1 MKKIPNSFKTPEG
14 YFTSFTDKLIAKL
27 SEEET
32 IELKKN
38 SFKVPDGYFDSLN
51 NRIQE
56 KLIISTPVKV
66 VKLNSY
72 KKYYYAVASMA
83 AVLVLFIGLKINNS
97 PVLSFDDIASS
108 DIESYF
114 DSNELGLSSYEI
126 AEVIPVDEL
135 EIKDIIDN
143 HLDNDIIIEYLNNSI
158 DNFEE
163 LNLDTNE

>member
-1 MKKIPNSFKTPEG
+1 MKKTPNSFKTPEG
-14 YFTSFTDKLIAKL
+14 YFDSFTEKLMTKV

-32 IELKKN
+32 IDFKKD

-56 KLIISTPVKV
+56 KLIVSKPVKV
-66 VKLNSY
+66 VKLSSY
-72 KKYYYAVASMA
+72 KKYYYAVATMA

-97 PVLSFDDIASS
+97 PGLSFDDIASS
-108 DIESYF
+108 DIENYF

-143 HLDNDIIIEYLNNSI
+143 HLDNDIIIDYLNNSI